1 MRSYKEIADIVRE
14 QGDAILERRRIRA
27 QRIKRISCAVSGLC
41 AAVIIGTAVWHNSAL
56 NKAPNPDFGKIPAVT
71 PTETTAV
78 TTETSPAT
86 TASTAVTEVKTTS
99 AKAETVITSAAAQTT
114 AISASQTVTQAP
126 ATSVNTPAVTTA
138 ARITGTSEENV
149 QTTTLAA
156 GPGNTSVGD
165 PHSGEEIAVI
175 TPVTTNTAS
184 AEFIVT
190 TVSAISARTTT
201 VSGTT
206 PEGPVTT
213 SNTGIAEIFVTTVP
227 GAPEIGTTVTEVADE
242 EMIKEHFSEISFSRR
257 NYTYDR
263 SVDYKPDL
271 TIYMPFDDYL
281 LQAGDGS
288 SCTAKTQLYMPE
300 TEEKNHLWVKFDK
313 KAEYCLYILN
323 N

>member
-41 AAVIIGTAVWHNSAL
+41 AAVIIGAAVWHNSAL
-56 NKAPNPDFGKIPAVT
+56 NKAPNPDFGKIPVVT

-78 TTETSPAT
+78 TTKEASVT
-86 TASTAVTEVKTTS
+86 TASTTVNEVKTTS
-99 AKAETVITSAAAQTT
+99 AKAKTATTSAAHTTSINVSQTISQTPVSYVNTT
-114 AISASQTVTQAP
+114 AVSATVRVNEIST
-126 ATSVNTPAVTTA
+126 
-138 ARITGTSEENV
+138 ENV
-149 QTTTLAA
+149 QTTTLTVNE
-156 GPGNTSVGD
+156 GNTSAGD
-165 PHSGEEIAVI
+165 PHGAEESMVI
-175 TPVTTNTAS
+175 TPVTTEPGNEKLT
-184 AEFIVT
+184 VT
-190 TVSAISARTTT
+190 TVNEITIQTTT
-201 VSGTT
+201 ISVTS
-206 PEGPVTT
+206 PDGPVTT
-213 SNTGIAEIFVTTVP
+213 SNTNTAEIIVTTVP
-227 GAPEIGTTVTEVADE
+227 TILEEDATDTEILDE
-242 EMIKEHFSEISFSRR
+242 ETIKARFSEINFNRR
-257 NYTYDR
+257 TYSYDR

-300 TEEKNHLWVKFDK
+300 TEEKNHLWVKFEK